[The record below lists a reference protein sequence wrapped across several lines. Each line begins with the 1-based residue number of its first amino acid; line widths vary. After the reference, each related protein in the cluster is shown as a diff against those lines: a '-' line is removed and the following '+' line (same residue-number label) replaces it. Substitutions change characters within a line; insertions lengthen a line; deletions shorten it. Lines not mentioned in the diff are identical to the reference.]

1 MAPSALSWKL
11 NKAELA
17 KVEEEAKAAE
27 AAARAAGMEDDEVEA
42 HRTAKAKEV
51 ERRLKQEKFDR
62 RPSAA
67 GAAAAAVP
75 AAPAPAPADPHV
87 NMEGNHMYLADL
99 ETAINTIL
107 GLQEHQGRRPPPHH
121 ERRRAGKRGSE
132 RL

>member
-1 MAPSALSWKL
+1 MQESLPVCMAPSALSWKL

-62 RPSAA
+62 RPSAT
-67 GAAAAAVP
+67 AVP

-87 NMEGNHMYLADL
+87 NMEGNHM
-99 ETAINTIL
+99 
-107 GLQEHQGRRPPPHH
+107 
-121 ERRRAGKRGSE
+121 
-132 RL
+132 